1 MKTDNDTQLTVKPA
15 KDASLSQW
23 LDYLLSI
30 HPTEIDMGLTR
41 VTAVAER
48 LSLLSLADSKVI
60 TVAGTNGKGTTCA
73 MLEAVFLQAGKTV
86 GVYSSPHLVNF
97 NERVR
102 LNHIDVTDAQII
114 EAFSVIEHARAEI
127 SLSFFE
133 FATLTGL
140 YIFKLAKPEIILL
153 EVGLG
158 GRLDATNIIDADVS
172 VITSIDIDHQEYLGD
187 TRELVGREKAGV
199 FRTECLAVIGEPDC
213 PNSITEYAQ
222 AVNAYAYSVNKDFS
236 YVIAND
242 TSTDNT
248 STDNTSTDN
257 TSTDN
262 TSTDNMSA
270 DNRSTWH
277 YSSANRSIEAIPL
290 PRLPLANAATA
301 IAVIEQAFPQLS
313 DNDIKQGIANASLSG
328 RFEQVLEQ
336 PKVWVDVAHNPHAA
350 KYLATQL
357 QGFKPARIIALCG
370 MLKDKDAAA
379 VLKELEDS
387 IDEWNFVS
395 LPVERGNDA
404 KTLAKELNT
413 SLSASQFDSM
423 DLAWRSIKSNINAD
437 DVVIVFGS
445 FYTVAAFSELLKKG

>member
-15 KDASLSQW
+15 QDASLSQW

-48 LSLLSLADSKVI
+48 LSLLSLPESKVI

-86 GVYSSPHLVNF
+86 GVYSSPHLVKF

-114 EAFSVIEHARAEI
+114 EAFSAIEQARAEI

-140 YIFKLAKPEIILL
+140 YIFKRAKPEIILL

-199 FRTECLAVIGEPDC
+199 FRASRLAVIGEPDC
-213 PNSITEYAQ
+213 PNSIIEYAQ
-222 AVNAYAYSVNKDFS
+222 AINAHAYGVNKDFS
-236 YVIAND
+236 YAIANN
-242 TSTDNT
+242 TSTNNT
-248 STDNTSTDN
+248 STDN
-257 TSTDN
+257 
-262 TSTDNMSA
+262 SA
-270 DNRSTWH
+270 TWH
-277 YSSANRSIEAIPL
+277 YCSANRSIEAIPL

-328 RFEQVLEQ
+328 RFEQVLDQ
-336 PKVWVDVAHNPHAA
+336 PQVWVDVAHNPHAA

-395 LPVERGNDA
+395 LSVERGNDA
-404 KTLAKELNT
+404 KTLAKQLNT
-413 SLSASQFDSM
+413 SLSASQFESM